1 MLSNQ
6 YQDFQAIYTQF
17 QNFSTVLSNGYQNVH
32 SIINK
37 FITSLPCY
45 EKGTEIS

>member
-1 MLSNQ
+1 MLSNK

-17 QNFSTVLSNGYQNVH
+17 QNFSTVSNGYQNVH
-32 SIINK
+32 NIVNK
-37 FITSLPCY
+37 VTTSLPCY